1 MPAFKAQFDAIHI
14 TCFNF
19 HPVSLYINNEEPPS
33 TGKETFVVNHENNGH
48 SDVLVVGGGV
58 IGLACAWYLARS
70 GKSVR
75 IVEEESV
82 GCGASHGNCGIL
94 FFSDLVPLCVPGAI
108 SHEMIRLLKGT
119 SPLYIQPR
127 PDPSLAF
134 WLLRFAANCTASRR
148 SHAIRAKDAIL
159 RTSMELLDELL
170 AAESLDCDHDRRG
183 VIMAFTDPK
192 YLEGYAAT
200 SRMLEPY
207 GFSPTY
213 HDSESVRQLEP
224 ALSHRVCGGWHH
236 TTDSHLRPEALVG
249 AWRRAVRDA
258 GVTIEENCRVES
270 FETRS
275 GVVSCARTSNGT
287 FSADQ
292 FVLATGAWTAAI
304 ARQFDL
310 RIPVQPG
317 KGYSITMERPSAC
330 PDIPCYL
337 YERNVVIT
345 PWKNGLRLG
354 GTMEFSGFGTDLNQR
369 RLDHLETAAAWY
381 LRTPIGR
388 RVEERWAG
396 LRPMCCDDLP
406 IIGRTPGWDNLLL
419 ATGHGM
425 LGVTMATGTGRLIAD
440 LVLGRRP
447 PFDPRPFSVSRF
459 R

>member
-1 MPAFKAQFDAIHI
+1 M
-14 TCFNF
+14 
-19 HPVSLYINNEEPPS
+19 
-33 TGKETFVVNHENNGH
+33 NHENNGH

-58 IGLACAWYLARS
+58 IGLACAWYLARA

-82 GCGASHGNCGIL
+82 GSGASHGNCGIL

-108 SHEMIRLLKGT
+108 SHEMIRLLRGT
-119 SPLYIQPR
+119 SPLYIKPR

-134 WLLRFAANCTASRR
+134 WLLRFAANCTASQR
-148 SHAIRAKDAIL
+148 SHAMRAKDAIL

-170 AAESLDCDHDRRG
+170 VEEKLDCDHDRRG

-192 YLEGYAAT
+192 YLEGYAET
-200 SRMLEPY
+200 SRMLEPF
-207 GFSPTY
+207 GFAPTY
-213 HDSESVRQLEP
+213 HDRNSVRQLEP
-224 ALSHRVCGGWHH
+224 ALSHRICGGWHH
-236 TTDSHLRPEALVG
+236 TTDSHLRPEALVE
-249 AWRRAVRDA
+249 AWSRAVRNS
-258 GVTIEENCRVES
+258 GVTIEENCRVKS
-270 FETRS
+270 FETRN
-275 GVVSCARTSNGT
+275 GIVRRARTSTGS

-330 PDIPCYL
+330 PEMPCYL
-337 YERNVVIT
+337 YERNVVVT

-354 GTMEFSGFGTDLNQR
+354 GTMEFSGFGTDLTQR
-369 RLDHLETAAAWY
+369 RLNHLESAAAFY
-381 LRTPIGR
+381 LQTPIGR

-425 LGVTMATGTGRLIAD
+425 LGVTMAPGTGRLITD
-440 LVLGRRP
+440 LVLGRSP
-447 PFDPRPFSVSRF
+447 LFDPRPFAVGRF